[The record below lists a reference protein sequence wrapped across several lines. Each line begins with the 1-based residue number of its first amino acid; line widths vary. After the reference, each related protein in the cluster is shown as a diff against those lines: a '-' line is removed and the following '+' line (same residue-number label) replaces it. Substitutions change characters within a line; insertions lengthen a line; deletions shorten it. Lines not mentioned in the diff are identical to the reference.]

1 MEVETRFWS
10 HVENVGR
17 VGCWLWA
24 GSRNAKGYGWFSVA
38 GRLAPRRA
46 ARVAYELAVGPIP
59 DGLLVCHTCDNPPCV
74 NPAHLFL
81 GTTRENALDMV
92 AKGRSANGYTT
103 GGRPLPDRCRHGHS
117 FDDAN
122 TYWRPDRPNS
132 RICRACNRIAVDRL
146 RQKAVASEP

>member
-103 GGRPLPDRCRHGHS
+103 GGRPLPGNAPSGKPSCPR
-117 FDDAN
+117 FTA
-122 TYWRPDRPNS
+122 
-132 RICRACNRIAVDRL
+132 L
-146 RQKAVASEP
+146 RWVGIDTAFPQAGPCFPAS